1 MLSDKEQKCLQETR
15 LRNLKRT
22 YSKTIQHPE
31 LTEQAQKIKT
41 EINTLEKELQ

>member
-1 MLSDKEQKCLQETR
+1 MNEKETR
-15 LRNLKRT
+15 VFKQTILRNLKRT
-22 YSKTIQHPE
+22 YAKTIQHPE